1 MKEGEIL
8 KKILGFIS
16 LIFLSI
22 LLTSCGNKVSVEDLK
37 ANDWQMD
44 KEENKEDINFKVSFS
59 DHIMTWA
66 PDMSS
71 VKSEASNEWEKMGE
85 DFGKHIVE
93 NIKYKVEYELKGT
106 TIHLK
111 EKDLDLDDNYSIEK
125 DGNNIVLTPEDKDAQ
140 KLILKPYSKKAKSKE
155 ASTTSSTSKNKN
167 VADLSKVIENFKNDG
182 LEVNEPRKMTKDDYG
197 MAPLKA
203 KEGMI
208 FGVQVGSD
216 GEYQNARI
224 FSFKTIDDLNDTKT
238 YYDDLGKESSMTFS
252 YTAANEDKLV
262 LMQFNGD
269 LPKEVVDKY
278 VDNADLTLTPV
289 SFDISSQ
296 DTQVDNTNSSTDT
309 VSPEQQQIQQEQ
321 AVQQAPAQ
329 QEQAA
334 QQDDTS
340 ANTGTQYGTVQAG
353 EGPKEIAGRYGMSV
367 DEFLDANGMDADNY
381 YFDPGQQVVVK

>member
-1 MKEGEIL
+1 MK
-8 KKILGFIS
+8 KFLGFIS

-22 LLTSCGNKVSVEDLK
+22 LLTACGNKVSVEDLK

-85 DFGKHIVE
+85 DFGKQIVE
-93 NIKYKVEYELKGT
+93 NIKYKVEYKLKGT

-111 EKDLDLDDNYSIEK
+111 EKDLNLDDDYSIEK

-203 KEGMI
+203 KDGMI
-208 FGVQVGSD
+208 FGVQVGTD

-224 FSFKTIDDLNDTKT
+224 FSFENVDDLNDTKK

-278 VDNADLTLTPV
+278 VDKADLTLTPV
-289 SFDISSQ
+289 SFNTNSSSSQ
-296 DTQVDNTNSSTDT
+296 DTQDGNTNSSTAT
-309 VSPEQQQIQQEQ
+309 ASPEQQT
-321 AVQQAPAQ
+321 QQAAPQQDPAQ

-334 QQDDTS
+334 EQNDSS
-340 ANTGTQYGTVQAG
+340 ADTGTQYGTVQPG
-353 EGPKEIAGRYGMSV
+353 EGPKEVAGRYGMSV
-367 DEFLDANGMDADNY
+367 EDFLDANGMDADNY

>member
-1 MKEGEIL
+1 MKEGVIL

-289 SFDISSQ
+289 SFDTSSQ

-321 AVQQAPAQ
+321 AAQQAPAQ

>member
-1 MKEGEIL
+1 M
-8 KKILGFIS
+8 KKIVGVVLM
-16 LIFLSI
+16 IFLS
-22 LLTSCGNKVSVEDLK
+22 LVLTACGNKVSVEDLK

-44 KEENKEDINFKVSFS
+44 MEENKEDINFKVSFS

-66 PDMSS
+66 PDMSTM
-71 VKSEASNEWEKMGE
+71 KSEASNEWEKMGE
-85 DFGKHIVE
+85 DLGKQIAE
-93 NIKYKVEYELKGT
+93 NIKYKVEYELNGKK
-106 TIHLK
+106 IHLK
-111 EKDLDLDDNYSIEK
+111 EDDLKLDDDYTIEK
-125 DGNNIVLTPEDKDAQ
+125 KDKNIVLTPDKKDGK
-140 KLILKPYSKKAKSKE
+140 KLVLTPYSKRNTEKE
-155 ASTTSSTSKNKN
+155 SSNTKTPPEKKKT
-167 VADLSKVIENFKNDG
+167 VDLNNLIDKFKNDG

-208 FGVQVGSD
+208 FGVQLGSD

-224 FSFKTIDDLNDTKT
+224 FSFKTIDDLNDTKK

-278 VDNADLTLTPV
+278 VDKADLTLTPV
-289 SFDISSQ
+289 SFNTNSSSSQ
-296 DTQVDNTNSSTDT
+296 DTQDGNTNSSTAT
-309 VSPEQQQIQQEQ
+309 ASPEQQT
-321 AVQQAPAQ
+321 QQAAPQQDPAQ

-334 QQDDTS
+334 EQNDSS
-340 ANTGTQYGTVQAG
+340 ADTGTQYGTVQPG
-353 EGPKEIAGRYGMSV
+353 EGPKEVAGRYGMSV
-367 DEFLDANGMDADNY
+367 EDFLDANGMDADNY

>member
-1 MKEGEIL
+1 M
-8 KKILGFIS
+8 
-16 LIFLSI
+16 IFLSL
-22 LLTSCGNKVSVEDLK
+22 LLTACGNKVSVDELK
-37 ANDWQMD
+37 ANKWIIESSNNEPNM
-44 KEENKEDINFKVSFS
+44 ILSFT
-59 DHIMTWA
+59 DHIVTFKA
-66 PDMSS
+66 DTSS
-71 VKSEASNEWEKMGE
+71 MESTATDEWESIGE
-85 DFGKHIVE
+85 ELGKSIVE
-93 NIKYKVEYELKGT
+93 NINYKYEYTL
-106 TIHLK
+106 
-111 EKDLDLDDNYSIEK
+111 EKNTLTWIDSEDKNNDAVYTIEK
-125 DGNNIVLTPEDKDAQ
+125 DGKNLVLTPDKNENKKDREE
-140 KLILKPYSKKAKSKE
+140 LFLKPYSSKKSSSNKSSAVKASSAKK
-155 ASTTSSTSKNKN
+155 TI
-167 VADLSKVIENFKNDG
+167 ADLNDVIEKFNSEG
-182 LEVNEPRKMTKDDYG
+182 LEVHEPRKMTKDDYG

-224 FSFKTIDDLNDTKT
+224 FSFENVDDLNDTKK

-289 SFDISSQ
+289 SFDTSSQ

-309 VSPEQQQIQQEQ
+309 ASPEQQQIQQEQ
-321 AVQQAPAQ
+321 ATQQAPAQ

-334 QQDDTS
+334 QQNDTS

-353 EGPKEIAGRYGMSV
+353 EGPKEVAGRYGMSV